1 MSGPTVGPVPTAQL
15 LSGERVLVCDG
26 AMGTMLHAAGAA
38 LDRSLPEL
46 NLSDPGLVAT
56 IHDSY
61 LSAGA
66 DIIQANTFGANR
78 LWLADHGFPDKVAE
92 INRAGM
98 RLARAA
104 ADRSGGAPVLVAG
117 SVSPAVT
124 APQRRRVG
132 AAERMEVLR
141 EQILALVAD
150 GAADLLILE
159 TFGYLDE
166 LVEAVSVAAS
176 VTGLP
181 LIAQATFADDAH
193 TLGGETPREVA
204 TVLSGLPVTMIGTNC
219 TIGPQRML
227 DHRRGPGPVLG
238 GAGQRAA
245 QRGPAAPDRAALV
258 RVRHRR
264 RLLLPLPGPV
274 RRRRGDRGRRLLRHH
289 ADAHQGRRRGAAHR
303 RPRPGRGR
311 RRRPAPP
318 PRPPPRSRPARPRPL
333 ALPAPGQA
341 SGSLAEQL
349 ASRRFVVAAALT
361 PPAGGWAGDTERA
374 AAELADRGIGLVLVE
389 PRDTVR
395 THLDSLNMALQLQQ
409 RVGVETIATVTTW
422 DKTIMSLQADLLG
435 AHALGI
441 RSVVCTTGS
450 PPVFGDYPAVDGT
463 WEVDSVG
470 LTALLAGLNAGR
482 DSNGLALTSRMS
494 FCIGARIN
502 PGARD
507 QAAELARAHAKIR
520 AGAQYLVSRPVHDLD
535 ALTRVAEAL
544 DGTGVPLLLSVAP
557 LTSFE
562 EADYL
567 AHEVPGVTIPAA
579 TLEAMERAGRSGGR
593 AVGLE
598 LAATVLAKAR
608 PLVSGVIL
616 AASGRRP
623 VRARAAPRR
632 PRLASPACSG
642 PVPMF
647 RRPGPRGMS
656 TAKCRDIVTHVI
668 ARYGRSV
675 QCPLARHK
683 RLIASYRR
691 IRA

>member
-1 MSGPTVGPVPTAQL
+1 MSGPTVGLVPTAQL
-15 LSGERVLVCDG
+15 LSGDRVLVCDG

-61 LSAGA
+61 LIAGA

-104 ADRSGGAPVLVAG
+104 ADRSGAGAAGNYVLVAG

-124 APQRRRVG
+124 AQQRRRVG

-176 VTGLP
+176 VTSSMGAPPIP

-227 DHRRGPGPVLG
+227 TIAEDLVRYSAVPVSAQPN
-238 GAGQRAA
+238 AGQPRRTGPRSFEFAIDGGYFSRYLTRFADAGVTVIGGCCGTTPTHIRAA
-245 QRGPAAPDRAALV
+245 VEALRASAGPRARATARVVEPAAPTPAAV
-258 RVRHRR
+258 
-264 RLLLPLPGPV
+264 
-274 RRRRGDRGRRLLRHH
+274 
-289 ADAHQGRRRGAAHR
+289 A
-303 RPRPGRGR
+303 
-311 RRRPAPP
+311 
-318 PRPPPRSRPARPRPL
+318 L
-333 ALPAPGQA
+333 ASGQA
-341 SGSLAEQL
+341 AGSLAEQL

-494 FCIGARIN
+494 FCIGARVN

-535 ALTRVAEAL
+535 SLTRVAEAL

-557 LTSFE
+557 LSSFE

-593 AVGLE
+593 SVGLE

-616 AASGRRP
+616 AVSGDDP
-623 VRARAAPRR
+623 SALEPLLDA
-632 PRLASPACSG
+632 LA
-642 PVPMF
+642 
-647 RRPGPRGMS
+647 
-656 TAKCRDIVTHVI
+656 
-668 ARYGRSV
+668 
-675 QCPLARHK
+675 
-683 RLIASYRR
+683 
-691 IRA
+691 

>member
-1 MSGPTVGPVPTAQL
+1 MTGVEVPASAAQL
-15 LSGERVLVCDG
+15 LSGDRVLVCDG

-61 LSAGA
+61 LIAGV

-78 LWLADHGFPDKVAE
+78 LWLNDHGFPDKVTE
-92 INRAGM
+92 INKAGA

-104 ADRSGGAPVLVAG
+104 ANRSGRPVLVAG

-124 APQRRRVG
+124 AQQRRRVG

-150 GAADLLILE
+150 GGVDLLILE

-176 VTGLP
+176 VTGVP

-204 TVLSGLPVTMIGTNC
+204 TVLSGLPVAMIGTNC

-227 DHRRGPGPVLG
+227 VVAEDLVRYSAVPVSAQPN
-238 GAGQRAA
+238 AGQPRRTGPRSFEFAIDGGYFSRYLTRFADAGVTVVGGCCGTTPTHIRAA
-245 QRGPAAPDRAALV
+245 AEALRPAENRRADAVTRARVAEPAPSAPPAAGV
-258 RVRHRR
+258 SGE
-264 RLLLPLPGPV
+264 PG
-274 RRRRGDRGRRLLRHH
+274 
-289 ADAHQGRRRGAAHR
+289 
-303 RPRPGRGR
+303 
-311 RRRPAPP
+311 
-318 PRPPPRSRPARPRPL
+318 
-333 ALPAPGQA
+333 
-341 SGSLAEQL
+341 GSLAEHL
-349 ASRRFVVAAALT
+349 ATRRFVVAAALT
-361 PPAGGWAGDTERA
+361 PPVGGWAGGTERT
-374 AAELADRGIGLVLVE
+374 AAEVADRGIGLVLVE
-389 PRDTVR
+389 PRESAR
-395 THLDSLNMALQLQQ
+395 THMDSLNMALQLQQ

-470 LTALLAGLNAGR
+470 LTGLLAGLNAGR
-482 DSNGLALTSRMS
+482 DSNGLALTSRMA
-494 FCIGARIN
+494 FCIGARVN

-507 QAAELARAHAKIR
+507 QDAELARAHAKIR
-520 AGAQYLVSRPVHDLD
+520 AGAQFLVSRPVHELD
-535 ALTRVAEAL
+535 SLTRVVEAL
-544 DGTGVPLLLSVAP
+544 EGTGVPLLLSVAP

-567 AHEVPGVTIPAA
+567 EHEVPGVTIPEA

-598 LAATVLAKAR
+598 LAASLLAKAR

-616 AASGRRP
+616 TAPGDDPAA
-623 VRARAAPRR
+623 
-632 PRLASPACSG
+632 LAQLLDA
-642 PVPMF
+642 
-647 RRPGPRGMS
+647 
-656 TAKCRDIVTHVI
+656 
-668 ARYGRSV
+668 
-675 QCPLARHK
+675 LA
-683 RLIASYRR
+683 
-691 IRA
+691 

>member
-1 MSGPTVGPVPTAQL
+1 MSGPTVGQVPAAQL

-26 AMGTMLHAAGAA
+26 AMGTMLHAAGSA

-61 LSAGA
+61 LIAGV

-92 INRAGM
+92 INKAGT

-104 ADRSGGAPVLVAG
+104 ANRSGRPVLVAG

-150 GAADLLILE
+150 GSVDLLILE

-176 VTGLP
+176 VSSLP

-204 TVLSGLPVTMIGTNC
+204 TVLSQLPVTMIGTNC

-227 DHRRGPGPVLG
+227 VVAEDLVRYSAVPVSAQPN
-238 GAGQRAA
+238 AGQPRRTGPRSFEFAIDGGYFSRYLARFADAGVTVVGGCCGTTPTHLRAA
-245 QRGPAAPDRAALV
+245 VEELRPSARQQSGATAGTGSGVGPRVAERAP
-258 RVRHRR
+258 
-264 RLLLPLPGPV
+264 
-274 RRRRGDRGRRLLRHH
+274 
-289 ADAHQGRRRGAAHR
+289 
-303 RPRPGRGR
+303 
-311 RRRPAPP
+311 
-318 PRPPPRSRPARPRPL
+318 S
-333 ALPAPGQA
+333 ALPDVAGEPG
-341 SGSLAEQL
+341 GSLAEYL
-349 ASRRFVVAAALT
+349 ATRLFVVAAALT

-374 AAELADRGIGLVLVE
+374 AAEVADRGIGLVLVQPKE
-389 PRDTVR
+389 NTR
-395 THLDSLNMALQLQQ
+395 TRMDSLNMALQLQQ

-470 LTALLAGLNAGR
+470 LTALLAALNAGR
-482 DSNGLALTSRMS
+482 DSNGLALTSRMA
-494 FCIGARIN
+494 FCIGARVN

-507 QAAELARAHAKIR
+507 QDAELARAHAKIR
-520 AGAQYLVSRPVHDLD
+520 AGAQYLVSRPVYELD
-535 ALTRVAEAL
+535 SLTRVVEAL
-544 DGTGVPLLLSVAP
+544 GGTGVPLLLSVAP

-567 AHEVPGVTIPAA
+567 AHEVPGVTIPSA
-579 TLEAMERAGRSGGR
+579 TLEAMEKAGRSGGR
-593 AVGLE
+593 VVGLE
-598 LAATVLAKAR
+598 LAANLLAKAR

-616 AASGRRP
+616 TAPGDDPAAL
-623 VRARAAPRR
+623 APLLDA
-632 PRLASPACSG
+632 LA
-642 PVPMF
+642 
-647 RRPGPRGMS
+647 
-656 TAKCRDIVTHVI
+656 
-668 ARYGRSV
+668 
-675 QCPLARHK
+675 
-683 RLIASYRR
+683 
-691 IRA
+691 

>member
-1 MSGPTVGPVPTAQL
+1 MSGPSTSAVQL

-46 NLSDPGLVAT
+46 NLSDPGLVTT

-61 LSAGA
+61 LIAGA

-78 LWLADHGFPDKVAE
+78 LWLPHHRLPPHGAE
-92 INRAGM
+92 INRAGV

-104 ADRSGGAPVLVAG
+104 ADRSGRNVLVAG

-141 EQILALVAD
+141 EQVLALVAD
-150 GAADLLILE
+150 DAPDLLIFE

-166 LVEAVSVAAS
+166 LVEAVSVAAAVTS
-176 VTGLP
+176 VP

-204 TVLSGLPVTMIGTNC
+204 AVLSSLPVAMIGTNC

-227 DHRRGPGPVLG
+227 VVAEDLVRYSAVPVSAQPN
-238 GAGQRAA
+238 AGQPRRTGPRSFEFAIDGGYFSRYLTRFADAGVSLVGGCCGTTPTHIRAVADALRTQPQAAQSGEARAQARAA
-245 QRGPAAPDRAALV
+245 VPAPV
-258 RVRHRR
+258 RVEE
-264 RLLLPLPGPV
+264 PG
-274 RRRRGDRGRRLLRHH
+274 GSLG
-289 ADAHQGRRRGAAHR
+289 
-303 RPRPGRGR
+303 
-311 RRRPAPP
+311 
-318 PRPPPRSRPARPRPL
+318 
-333 ALPAPGQA
+333 
-341 SGSLAEQL
+341 SGSLADHL
-349 ASRRFVVAAALT
+349 SSGRFVVAASIT
-361 PPAGGWAGDTERA
+361 PPAAGYAGDAERT
-374 AAELADRGIGLVLVE
+374 AAELADRGIGLIFVQ
-389 PRDTVR
+389 PRENAR
-395 THLDSLNMALQLQQ
+395 THMDSLSMALALQQ

-441 RSVVCTTGS
+441 RSVVSTTGS
-450 PPVFGDYPAVDGT
+450 PPVLGDYPAVDGT

-470 LTALLAGLNAGR
+470 LAALLAGLSAGR
-482 DSNGLALTSRMS
+482 DSNGLALTAGTS
-494 FCIGARIN
+494 FCIGARVN

-507 QAAELARAHAKIR
+507 PQAEIARAHAKIR
-520 AGAQYLVSRPVHDLD
+520 AGAQFLISRPVYELES
-535 ALTRVAEAL
+535 LYRLVTAL

-557 LTSFE
+557 LSSFE

-567 AHEVPGVTIPAA
+567 AHEVPGVTIPGS
-579 TLEAMERAGRSGGR
+579 TLDAMERAGRSGGR

-598 LAATVLAKAR
+598 LAANLLAKAR

-616 AASGRRP
+616 TAPGDDPAAL
-623 VRARAAPRR
+623 AP
-632 PRLASPACSG
+632 
-642 PVPMF
+642 
-647 RRPGPRGMS
+647 
-656 TAKCRDIVTHVI
+656 
-668 ARYGRSV
+668 
-675 QCPLARHK
+675 
-683 RLIASYRR
+683 LIDA
-691 IRA
+691 IG